1 VPDDLPR
8 AGYTVFTVASNYS
21 IIENMLLIHVS
32 SGMLT
37 FTTVDSD
44 EIRFSALF
52 SCRAR
57 RHLRRTA
64 KAIIRERLM
73 AEMDEGGT
81 PPPAYT
87 EAVEEASSKGRP
99 LDADKISGCIS

>member
-1 VPDDLPR
+1 VPDILPGT
-8 AGYTVFTVASNYS
+8 GYTVVTIASS
-21 IIENMLLIHVS
+21 FWIIENMLLIHIS

-44 EIRFSALF
+44 EIKISALF
-52 SCRAR
+52 SSRAR

-73 AEMDEGGT
+73 AEMDEGAT

-87 EAVEEASSKGRP
+87 EAVEEASSKGGL
-99 LDADKISGCIS
+99 LDADKTPGCIS

>member
-1 VPDDLPR
+1 MAPTSDFP
-8 AGYTVFTVASNYS
+8 

-32 SGMLT
+32 SGMFT
-37 FTTVDSD
+37 FTSVDSD

-57 RHLRRTA
+57 QRLRRTA

-73 AEMDEGGT
+73 VEMDDGGT

-87 EAVEEASSKGRP
+87 EAVGEASSKGI
-99 LDADKISGCIS
+99 LDADKISDFIS

>member
-1 VPDDLPR
+1 
-8 AGYTVFTVASNYS
+8 
-21 IIENMLLIHVS
+21 MLLIHVS

-57 RHLRRTA
+57 QHLRRTA

-73 AEMDEGGT
+73 VEMDDGGT
-81 PPPAYT
+81 SPAYA
-87 EAVEEASSKGRP
+87 EAVGEAPSKGL
-99 LDADKISGCIS
+99 LDADKISGSIS